1 MKSGTR
7 STGEARWTR
16 AAPRSTFETRGVL
29 GSFSTRDHTRTSRL
43 TRLTAVLTLISG
55 ASQQTVEDDCS
66 CAAYRQMVEVCGTPY
81 RVKNLIHLC
90 HDLVGQAKTCPEH
103 QQVWMIS

>member
-16 AAPRSTFETRGVL
+16 AAPRSHFDTRGVR

-55 ASQQTVEDDCS
+55 ASQQTVEDDCG
-66 CAAYRQMVEVCGTPY
+66 CAAYRQVVEVRWAPY
-81 RVKNLIHLC
+81 RVKNVIHLC
-90 HDLVGQAKTCPEH
+90 HDLVCQTKTCSEH